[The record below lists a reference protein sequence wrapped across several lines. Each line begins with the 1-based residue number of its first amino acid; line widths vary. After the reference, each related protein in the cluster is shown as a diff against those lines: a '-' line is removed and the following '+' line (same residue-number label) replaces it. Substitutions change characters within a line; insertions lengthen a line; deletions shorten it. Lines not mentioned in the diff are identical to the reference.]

1 MILLSFRPTPVQ
13 TGEPS
18 VLFPGIQENFERR
31 VRHIGEL
38 WHWRPRIRTSEETL
52 RSSVAVGGGDESV
65 NVVVKFAG
73 GSAIDV
79 GHVACAEM

>member
-18 VLFPGIQENFERR
+18 VLFPEIQENFERW
-31 VRHIGEL
+31 VGHIGEL
-38 WHWRPRIRTSEETL
+38 WHWRPRTRASEESL
-52 RSSVAVGGGDESV
+52 RSSVGGGDESV
-65 NVVVKFAG
+65 NVIVKSAG

-79 GHVACAEM
+79 GHVAYA